1 MGATRRDECHN
12 AILRSEKNMDDR
24 STSPSAAAGNP
35 ALNVIWNV
43 PNVLTTARLILAVIC
58 FVFLTFDWYLTSL
71 ILFAIAAGTDWIDG
85 FWARRYGQ
93 ITQLGRILDPF
104 ADKIIICGT
113 FTFLAAVP
121 LVQRNGTSASEIW
134 AWMAVVVV
142 AREML
147 VTALRSFFEEHGSD
161 FSAKWSGKWKMV
173 LQCAA
178 VALSLWRLW
187 YYEYDARWAAWETE
201 PSLISTWSLR
211 LVAWSAIALTIYS
224 GWVYVQR
231 AMSLL
236 KTK

>member
-1 MGATRRDECHN
+1 M
-12 AILRSEKNMDDR
+12 
-24 STSPSAAAGNP
+24 AG
-35 ALNVIWNV
+35 LGVVWNV
-43 PNVLTTARLILAVIC
+43 PNVLTVSRLVLSIVC
-58 FVFLTFDWYLTSL
+58 FVVLSLESYLPAL
-71 ILFAIAAGTDWIDG
+71 VLFSIAAGTDWVDG

-121 LVQRNGTSASEIW
+121 PPVPHGTASEIT

-142 AREML
+142 ARELL
-147 VTALRSFFEEHGSD
+147 VTALRSFFEEHGTD

-178 VALSLWRLW
+178 VASSLARLW
-187 YYEYDARWAAWETE
+187 YYGYGSGAWSELPAGQSE
-201 PSLISTWSLR
+201 PPTWTTWLLR
-211 LVAWSAIALTIYS
+211 LAVWSAVALTVYS

-231 AMSLL
+231 AIMLL
-236 KTK
+236 RKREGE

>member
-1 MGATRRDECHN
+1 MGDKT
-12 AILRSEKNMDDR
+12 
-24 STSPSAAAGNP
+24 PP
-35 ALNVIWNV
+35 ALGVIWNV
-43 PNVLTTARLILAVIC
+43 PNTLTIARLVLSVFC
-58 FVFLTFDWYLTSL
+58 FVFFVFEWYLPAL
-71 ILFAIAAGTDWIDG
+71 IFFAIAAGTDWVDG

-121 LVQRNGTSASEIW
+121 PTITGESSSEIA

-142 AREML
+142 ARELL

-173 LQCAA
+173 FQCAA
-178 VALSLWRLW
+178 VAASLARLW
-187 YYEYDARWAAWETE
+187 HYGYSAGVWALTPPPWT
-201 PSLISTWSLR
+201 TWSLR
-211 LVAWSAIALTIYS
+211 LVVWVAVCMTVYS

-231 AMSLL
+231 ALAMLR
-236 KTK
+236 K